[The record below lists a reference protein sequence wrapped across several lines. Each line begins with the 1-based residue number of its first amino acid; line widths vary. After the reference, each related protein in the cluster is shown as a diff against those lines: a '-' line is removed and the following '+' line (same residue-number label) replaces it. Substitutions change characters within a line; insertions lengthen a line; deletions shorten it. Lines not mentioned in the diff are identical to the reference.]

1 MQFGKRKKTTSLRA
15 QQVQQPSQAQ
25 PESEVHWKQPEPEP
39 EQETSAPVGQPSG
52 DASAADSSGA
62 SESDSTQRLLAAL
75 GNLEAQVEV
84 AKKGASKDT
93 WSEQCMGQ
101 LINAVELA
109 LEEDWVDVVDVLTE
123 TARILETYKRA
134 GRQQEC
140 VPFLA
145 DSYEIMS
152 GMVVDLMLGQD
163 VRSNVLK
170 RWDKRYQQALRE
182 VASAGLTLVKDDDT
196 DESTAPDSDNGQGQS
211 SAEGTASAKKK
222 AVNGADEQ
230 PARGKQTSK
239 AKKSQPSAPS
249 NGGAKK
255 TEREQSP
262 FDVNIFQG
270 DNGDSAPT
278 LAGDESSR
286 LADLP
291 GFDDDTSSSG
301 PSGEKNGDSAPANGD
316 AGESPFDSV
325 SWIEDDNEEETDV
338 TPPTFPMGDAGE
350 VDTASGNEA
359 GAQTQEGADP
369 VWAADDD
376 MEFML
381 DSWSEALAQLE
392 QGAQDKQEEYLGD
405 AEESVNLLE
414 GLASQNGRWH
424 AVEAC
429 HICQELLG
437 FVSPPER
444 PSGRLIELAYAFCG
458 AYAEAEDLDA
468 STLTDWKA
476 ECQRFLEEAR
486 NATPPAAAEPAEPVM
501 LDHVHIEWQTPSSRL
516 LSAEGEMKGA
526 MKTETELESGP
537 QIEPEPEPEAAPD
550 SEGQAELDP
559 LAEAERLAE
568 AIEGGA
574 DPGGAAQPESLKAE
588 DTAERVEKLPP
599 VHIEAA
605 VRTAMAMR
613 DSGSPEQLLGV
624 AMQAIARGEGESAKL
639 LALRAAAM
647 LAQTEAQKAET
658 QLGEAENK
666 LEQGVRAIEQ
676 ARQEVT
682 EAEQAVSSVESSVSE
697 GETALEA
704 CSQESARIVEHVTG
718 LEERIGDLDAQI
730 KALQEQREQE
740 AQALAQ
746 SQAQLEQAREREREQ
761 QQRIEELKI
770 SKKTAREQL
779 EDARQ
784 RVKDLQQR
792 RTEVENT
799 MERAREALERRRS
812 SMKDIEETIAQV
824 ANKDDGTSVDMGDL
838 LF

>member
-1 MQFGKRKKTTSLRA
+1 
-15 QQVQQPSQAQ
+15 P
-25 PESEVHWKQPEPEP
+25 
-39 EQETSAPVGQPSG
+39 PSG
-52 DASAADSSGA
+52 GASAADSSGA

-75 GNLEAQVEV
+75 GNLEAQVEA

-152 GMVVDLMLGQD
+152 GMVVDLMLGED
-163 VRSNVLK
+163 VRPNVLK

-182 VASAGLTLVKDDDT
+182 VAGAGLTLVKDDDT
-196 DESTAPDSDNGQGQS
+196 DESTAPDSGNGLDRS
-211 SAEGTASAKKK
+211 SEGTASTKKK

-230 PARGKQTSK
+230 PSRGKETPK
-239 AKKSQPSAPS
+239 AKKSQASAPA

-255 TEREQSP
+255 TEPGQSP
-262 FDVNIFQG
+262 FDMDIFQD
-270 DNGDSAPT
+270 DNGDSGSTP
-278 LAGDESSR
+278 AGDGSSS
-286 LADLP
+286 LAELP
-291 GFDDDTSSSG
+291 GFNEDPSSRG
-301 PSGEKNGDSAPANGD
+301 ASGEKNANSAPANGE
-316 AGESPFDSV
+316 AAESPFDPV
-325 SWIEDDNEEETDV
+325 SWTEDDTEEETGV
-338 TPPTFPMGDAGE
+338 EPPAFPLGEAGE
-350 VDTASGNEA
+350 EDTGSGKGAKAREEA
-359 GAQTQEGADP
+359 HE
-369 VWAADDD
+369 VSAADDD

-392 QGAQDKQEEYLGD
+392 HGPQDKQEEYLGD

-414 GLASQNGRWH
+414 GLASQNGRWQ

-429 HICQELLG
+429 HTCQELLAL
-437 FVSPPER
+437 VSPSER

-458 AYAEAEDLDA
+458 AYAEAEDPDA

-486 NATPPAAAEPAEPVM
+486 NPTPAAAAEPAEPVT
-501 LDHVHIEWQTPSSRL
+501 LDHVRIERESPSSHSR
-516 LSAEGEMKGA
+516 SADEEVKSA
-526 MKTETELESGP
+526 MKTKTELESGP
-537 QIEPEPEPEAAPD
+537 PVEPEPEPEPEAAPD
-550 SEGQAELDP
+550 SGGQAEPDP
-559 LAEAERLAE
+559 LAEAESLAE
-568 AIEGGA
+568 AVER
-574 DPGGAAQPESLKAE
+574 GAASSGAAPPESLRAGN
-588 DTAERVEKLPP
+588 TATKVQQLPP

-647 LAQTEAQKAET
+647 LAQTEAQKAEA

-666 LEQGVRAIEQ
+666 LEQGVRAIEH

-697 GETALEA
+697 SENALEE

-718 LEERIGDLDAQI
+718 LEERISDLDAQI

-746 SQAQLEQAREREREQ
+746 SQAQLEQAREQEREQ
-761 QQRIEELKI
+761 QQRIEELKA

-824 ANKDDGTSVDMGDL
+824 ANKDDGPSVDMGDL